1 MIERSLTERFN
12 ELEDRMVSVQSLT
25 KYGTANDMK
34 FYIFDYNPQDELVI
48 RKEVQKLIEINHD
61 IIEFDLYEMMLK
73 IIDEQG
79 YMNDVIQAESDYDKQ
94 HLLSEIFQPILSV
107 EEDDNEFLNEFKK
120 VAYNAGVN
128 KIKIVPKII
137 AAMNNED
144 SSVLS
149 SHATV
154 GVNIGGGSTDIAI
167 LVGDNIIN
175 GCTLSLGGRNIDASI
190 TEYVENDKGLIIS
203 EATSEK
209 IKKEISS
216 LFSNDKSFVQVSGI
230 DKFTNESTDITIV
243 ASDIYPIIK
252 NVFDKII
259 LTINSLIKDC
269 SVEIINDIKMTGIY
283 VSGGLSNTTGA
294 KNYLEEKLKLP
305 IHISDTSQNATI
317 LGAGKLLNDE
327 ARLHNIIIQN

>member
-120 VAYNAGVN
+120 VADDGT
-128 KIKIVPKII
+128 KII
-137 AAMNNED
+137 
-144 SSVLS
+144 LI
-149 SHATV
+149 TGV
-154 GVNIGGGSTDIAI
+154 G
-167 LVGDNIIN
+167 
-175 GCTLSLGGRNIDASI
+175 
-190 TEYVENDKGLIIS
+190 
-203 EATSEK
+203 
-209 IKKEISS
+209 
-216 LFSNDKSFVQVSGI
+216 KS
-230 DKFTNESTDITIV
+230 
-243 ASDIYPIIK
+243 YPIIRSHTILNNLQSIFK
-252 NVFDKII
+252 RNPVVMMYPGRYETKKAMTLRLFDK
-259 LTINSLIKDC
+259 LDDDNYYRAFPL
-269 SVEIINDIKMTGIY
+269 VERR
-283 VSGGLSNTTGA
+283 LS
-294 KNYLEEKLKLP
+294 K
-305 IHISDTSQNATI
+305 
-317 LGAGKLLNDE
+317 
-327 ARLHNIIIQN
+327 

>member
-120 VAYNAGVN
+120 VADDGT
-128 KIKIVPKII
+128 KII
-137 AAMNNED
+137 
-144 SSVLS
+144 LI
-149 SHATV
+149 TGV
-154 GVNIGGGSTDIAI
+154 G
-167 LVGDNIIN
+167 
-175 GCTLSLGGRNIDASI
+175 
-190 TEYVENDKGLIIS
+190 
-203 EATSEK
+203 
-209 IKKEISS
+209 
-216 LFSNDKSFVQVSGI
+216 KS
-230 DKFTNESTDITIV
+230 
-243 ASDIYPIIK
+243 YPIIR
-252 NVFDKII
+252 
-259 LTINSLIKDC
+259 S
-269 SVEIINDIKMTGIY
+269 
-283 VSGGLSNTTGA
+283 
-294 KNYLEEKLKLP
+294 
-305 IHISDTSQNATI
+305 HTI
-317 LGAGKLLNDE
+317 LNNLQSIFKSNPVVMMYPGRYETKKAMTL
-327 ARLHNIIIQN
+327 RLFDRLDDDNYYRAFPLVERRLSK